1 MKLSI
6 VRMAAIAVVAAALA
20 VSLFPLARPA
30 SAQQAQVPLVVA
42 VLDVN
47 HILRDASAAK
57 AVRDQVDK
65 QRDAYQA
72 DLVQQENKLRE
83 TDKQLAQQRA
93 TLSQEEFAKQ
103 RNDLNQKIDQLRQ
116 ESDKRKQQLE
126 KAFNAGMQQVTKA
139 LEGVLAEIAKQ
150 RGLTLVLNKAMVPLS
165 ANDLDI
171 TQEALKA
178 LNAKLPTVAVPT
190 AQ

>member
-1 MKLSI
+1 MKVSI
-6 VRMAAIAVVAAALA
+6 VRMAAAAVVTAALA
-20 VSLFPLARPA
+20 TSMFAPPRPA
-30 SAQQAQVPLVVA
+30 LAQTAQVPLVVA

-47 HILRDASAAK
+47 FILRESSAAK

-72 DLVQQENKLRE
+72 DLVQQENALRE

-103 RNDLNQKIDQLRQ
+103 RNELNQKIDLLRQ

-126 KAFNAGMQQVTKA
+126 KAFNTGMQQVTKA
-139 LEGVLAEIAKQ
+139 LEGVLADIAKQ

-165 ANDLDI
+165 ANNLDI

-178 LNAKLPTVAVPT
+178 LNAKLPTVAVPK

>member
-1 MKLSI
+1 MKLPI
-6 VRMAAIAVVAAALA
+6 VRVATVVVMLAALA
-20 VSLFPLARPA
+20 ATSLAPATSA
-30 SAQQAQVPLVVA
+30 SAQQSQQPVVIA

-47 HILRDASAAK
+47 LILREASAAK

-72 DLVQQENKLRE
+72 DLVQRENKLRDA
-83 TDKQLAQQRA
+83 DKQLTQQRA
-93 TLSQEEFAKQ
+93 TLSQDEFDK
-103 RNDLNQKIDQLRQ
+103 RRDDLNKQIDQYRQ
-116 ESDKRKQQLE
+116 DSDKRKQQLE
-126 KAFNAGMQQVTKA
+126 TAFNTGMQQVTKA
-139 LEGVLAEIAKQ
+139 LEQVLADIAKQ

-171 TQEALKA
+171 TQEALKL
-178 LNAKLPTVAVPT
+178 LNAKLPTVTVPK

>member
-6 VRMAAIAVVAAALA
+6 VRMAAVAVVTAALA
-20 VSLFPLARPA
+20 ASMLPLPRPA
-30 SAQQAQVPLVVA
+30 LAQTAQVPLVVA

-47 HILRDASAAK
+47 FILRESSAAK

-72 DLVQQENKLRE
+72 DLVQQENALRE

-93 TLSQEEFAKQ
+93 TLSQEEFAKR
-103 RNDLNQKIDQLRQ
+103 RNELNQKIDLLRQ

-126 KAFNAGMQQVTKA
+126 KAFNTGMQQVTKA
-139 LEGVLAEIAKQ
+139 LEGVLADIAKQ

-165 ANDLDI
+165 ANNLDI

-178 LNAKLPTVAVPT
+178 LNAKLPTVAVPK